1 VLIFNYAEYYWLKLV
16 DNILNSIL
24 KYLARL
30 CIARHCIIY
39 VQSIRDIN
47 MSTSDNIQPLAELI
61 SLKEKRA
68 IITGGAA
75 GIGFGIAQRFAEAG
89 AVVFIADIAGDIAK
103 NATKNLENQGY
114 TAYSSACDIRDET
127 SVQEMVNMAISKMGG
142 IDILVNNAGIYPRKT
157 ISEMGQKDFNDVI
170 SVNLTGAFLCS
181 KYAAEQM
188 IKQLRGGCIINIAS
202 IEALHPASTGMSAY
216 DASKGGLLM
225 LTRSMAKEMGQHGIR
240 VNAVAPG
247 AILTRGLTSQMGNLT
262 QEQQMGDMKE
272 LKRFM
277 SRMVLGRMGDADDIA
292 RVALFLASE
301 LSSYIT
307 GELIIADGGY
317 LLG

>member
-1 VLIFNYAEYYWLKLV
+1 
-16 DNILNSIL
+16 
-24 KYLARL
+24 
-30 CIARHCIIY
+30 
-39 VQSIRDIN
+39 
-47 MSTSDNIQPLAELI
+47 MSTSDNKQTLAELI
-61 SLKEKRA
+61 SLKGKRA
-68 IITGGAA
+68 IVTGGAA

-89 AVVFIADIAGDIAK
+89 ATVLIADIASDTAQ
-103 NATKNLENQGY
+103 NATDDLKKQGY
-114 TAYSSACDIRDET
+114 SAFSTACDIRKET
-127 SVQEMVNMAISKMGG
+127 SVQEMINLATDKMGG
-142 IDILVNNAGIYPRKT
+142 IDILVNNAGVYPRKS
-157 ISEMGQKDFNDVI
+157 ISEMNQKDFDNVI

-181 KYAAEQM
+181 KYATEQM
-188 IKQLRGGCIINIAS
+188 IKQQRGGCVINIAS

-225 LTRSMAKEMGQHGIR
+225 LTKSMAKEIGEHGIR
-240 VNAVAPG
+240 VNAIAPG
-247 AILTRGLTSQMGNLT
+247 AILTSGLTSQMQT
-262 QEQQMGDMKE
+262 RTREEQMGELKE

-301 LSSYIT
+301 MSSYIT